1 METVEMTPK
10 QLKAFEKAE
19 KKKNK
24 IPNLFEMMMREIWRD
39 KFAFVSL
46 IVMIGILLAAIIGGA
61 IFDGMDINVNRI
73 VLGRQDLSPSEFRPL
88 GTDSG
93 GRPILALLFLGARN
107 SLVIAF
113 VVTLASLFIGYL
125 IGLIS
130 GFYGGFIDLAIM
142 RLIDMLVMVPF
153 MMVFIVISQVLPN
166 FGIPQFIMLMV
177 VLGWFGIARTFRA
190 RVLQESARDYVLA
203 SKTLGTPNW
212 KIMIKKV
219 LPNVTS
225 FMMVGLVLGLA
236 GNIGLETGLTVIGF
250 GLPFGIPSIGFMI
263 ASALNPTV
271 LQSRPWQW
279 LPAAILI
286 FVMTLAIYGVGS
298 AVSRAVNPKQRR

>member
-1 METVEMTPK
+1 METVNMTPK
-10 QLKAFEKAE
+10 QLKAFEEAQ
-19 KKKNK
+19 KKQNK
-24 IPNLFEMMMREIWRD
+24 IPSLFEMIWREIWRD

-46 IVMIGILLAAIIGGA
+46 IIMFGILIASIIGGA
-61 IFDGMDINVNRI
+61 IFDGMEINFNRI
-73 VLGRQDLSPSEFRPL
+73 ILGQQNLSPAEFGPL

-93 GRPILALLFLGARN
+93 GRPIIAQLFLGARN
-107 SLVIAF
+107 SLFIAF
-113 VVTLASLFIGYL
+113 AVTLASLFIGYL
-125 IGLIS
+125 VGLIA
-130 GFYGGFIDLAIM
+130 GFYGGVLDLVIM

-153 MMVFIVISQVLPN
+153 IMVLIVVSQVLPRY
-166 FGIPQFIMLMV
+166 GIPQFIMLMIAFS
-177 VLGWFGIARTFRA
+177 WFAIARTFRA
-190 RVLQESARDYVLA
+190 RVLQEAAKDYVLA

-250 GLPFGIPSIGFMI
+250 GLPFGTPSIGAMI
-263 ASALNPTV
+263 ASALDPTV

-279 LPAAILI
+279 VPAAILI
-286 FVMTLAIYGVGS
+286 FVMTLSIYGVGS